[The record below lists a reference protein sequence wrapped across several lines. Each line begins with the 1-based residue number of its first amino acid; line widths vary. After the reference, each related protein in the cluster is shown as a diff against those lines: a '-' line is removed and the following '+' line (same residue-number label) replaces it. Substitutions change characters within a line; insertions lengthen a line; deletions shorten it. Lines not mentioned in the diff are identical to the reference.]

1 MKRQLRKQRLGAA
14 AGLFLACCASA
25 SMACAPGEPGCSADS
40 SGWMAYMQEHL
51 PRQLCAGHSPFVEC
65 TSTPSQCSELATGA
79 VQACL
84 AEHARSIPSML
95 NRAEAGDWGE
105 TVADCAGKRIFLG
118 FTPRGALS
126 AACNKWLQP
135 PTSTDRAAARDR
147 TEQMVAHSPRLTRLD
162 AELKQ
167 LALDLEANHMLIGI
181 DHPAPDPR
189 GDALRAWQQAIAQQ
203 CDSQACLEKAYRKRI
218 RELKAAL
225 K

>member
-1 MKRQLRKQRLGAA
+1 
-14 AGLFLACCASA
+14 
-25 SMACAPGEPGCSADS
+25 MAH
-40 SGWMAYMQEHL
+40 MQEHL
-51 PRQLCAGHSPFVEC
+51 PRQLCADHSPFAEC
-65 TSTPSQCSELATGA
+65 TSTPSQCSVLATGA

-118 FTPRGALS
+118 FTQRDAVS

-135 PTSTDRAAARDR
+135 PTSTDRAALPDR
-147 TEQMVAHSPRLTRLD
+147 TQQMIARSPRLTRLD
-162 AELKQ
+162 SELNQ
-167 LALDLEANHMLIGI
+167 LLLLLEVRNLRI
-181 DHPAPDPR
+181 DVDHQAPDPL
-189 GDALRAWQQAIAQQ
+189 GDAQRTWQQATAQQ
-203 CDSQACLEKAYRKRI
+203 CDSPACLEKAYTKRI

>member
-1 MKRQLRKQRLGAA
+1 
-14 AGLFLACCASA
+14 
-25 SMACAPGEPGCSADS
+25 MACTPGEPGCSAGRAD
-40 SGWMAYMQEHL
+40 WMAYMQQHL
-51 PRQLCAGHSPFVEC
+51 PRQLCADHSPFAEC

-84 AEHARSIPSML
+84 AEHERSIPSSL
-95 NRAEAGDWGE
+95 NRAEAGAWGE

-118 FTPRGALS
+118 FTQRGAVS

-135 PTSTDRAAARDR
+135 PTSTGQAAPPDR
-147 TEQMVAHSPRLTRLD
+147 TEQMIARSPRLTRLD

-167 LALDLEANHMLIGI
+167 LVLGLEVNHMLIGI
-181 DHPAPDPR
+181 DNPAPNPL
-189 GDALRAWQQAIAQQ
+189 GDSQRAWQHTTAQR
-203 CDSQACLEKAYRKRI
+203 CGSPACLEKAYTKRI